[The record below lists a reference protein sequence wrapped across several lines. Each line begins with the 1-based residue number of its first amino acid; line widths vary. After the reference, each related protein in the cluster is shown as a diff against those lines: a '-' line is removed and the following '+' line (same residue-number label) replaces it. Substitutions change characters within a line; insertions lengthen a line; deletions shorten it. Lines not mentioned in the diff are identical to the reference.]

1 MNAKQAALETK
12 DLAED
17 LQDRLNTTMD
27 SFERDK
33 NKTKEL
39 IQRVKDYLLGQGRTE
54 SSLFVH
60 QTNTK
65 PQVGNQSLEK
75 KIPDCFQTIWQQVS

>member
-1 MNAKQAALETK
+1 MLRQINNAKQAALETK
-12 DLAED
+12 DRAED

-39 IQRVKDYLLGQGRTE
+39 IQRVKDYLMGQ
-54 SSLFVH
+54 
-60 QTNTK
+60 
-65 PQVGNQSLEK
+65 
-75 KIPDCFQTIWQQVS
+75 C

>member
-1 MNAKQAALETK
+1 METK

-17 LQDRLNTTMD
+17 LQDRLNTTMG

-39 IQRVKDYLLGQGRTE
+39 IQRVKDYLLGQWRPDFW
-54 SSLFVH
+54 LFVH
-60 QTNTK
+60 
-65 PQVGNQSLEK
+65 
-75 KIPDCFQTIWQQVS
+75 

>member
-12 DLAED
+12 DLAEE

-39 IQRVKDYLLGQGRTE
+39 IQRVKDYLLGQWRPEFECLFIELTQASSWKPE
-54 SSLFVH
+54 S
-60 QTNTK
+60 
-65 PQVGNQSLEK
+65 
-75 KIPDCFQTIWQQVS
+75 

>member
-1 MNAKQAALETK
+1 MTSHCLRQINNAKQAALETK
-12 DLAED
+12 DRAVD

-39 IQRVKDYLLGQGRTE
+39 IQRVKDYLMGQ
-54 SSLFVH
+54 
-60 QTNTK
+60 
-65 PQVGNQSLEK
+65 
-75 KIPDCFQTIWQQVS
+75 C

>member
-1 MNAKQAALETK
+1 MNKAGFSAHESLIREEDISLIHCLQCLWCQIMNAKQAALETK

-27 SFERDK
+27 SYERDK

-39 IQRVKDYLLGQGRTE
+39 IQRVKDYLLGQ
-54 SSLFVH
+54 
-60 QTNTK
+60 
-65 PQVGNQSLEK
+65 
-75 KIPDCFQTIWQQVS
+75 W

>member
-1 MNAKQAALETK
+1 MACLETNSKRWWCCETLTSHCLLLRQINNAKQAALETK
-12 DLAED
+12 DRAED

-39 IQRVKDYLLGQGRTE
+39 IQRVKDYLMGQCWADAPE
-54 SSLFVH
+54 
-60 QTNTK
+60 
-65 PQVGNQSLEK
+65 
-75 KIPDCFQTIWQQVS
+75 I

>member
-39 IQRVKDYLLGQGRTE
+39 IQRVKDYLLGQWRTKFTLSVQE
-54 SSLFVH
+54 
-60 QTNTK
+60 TNTK
-65 PQVGNQSLEK
+65 IQAGNQSIAK
-75 KIPDCFQTIWQQVS
+75 NIPDTR

>member
-12 DLAED
+12 DLAVH
-17 LQDRLNTTMD
+17 LQDKLNNTMD

-39 IQRVKDYLLGQGRTE
+39 IQRVKDYLLGQLRTE
-54 SSLFVH
+54 QRLYLKISLGKNV
-60 QTNTK
+60 
-65 PQVGNQSLEK
+65 
-75 KIPDCFQTIWQQVS
+75 PD

>member
-39 IQRVKDYLLGQGRTE
+39 IQRVKDYLLGQRRIK
-54 SSLFVH
+54 LCLLVH
-60 QTNTK
+60 
-65 PQVGNQSLEK
+65 
-75 KIPDCFQTIWQQVS
+75 

>member
-1 MNAKQAALETK
+1 MSHCLLLRQINNAKQAALETK
-12 DLAED
+12 DRAED

-39 IQRVKDYLLGQGRTE
+39 IQRVKDYLMGQ
-54 SSLFVH
+54 
-60 QTNTK
+60 
-65 PQVGNQSLEK
+65 
-75 KIPDCFQTIWQQVS
+75 C

>member
-1 MNAKQAALETK
+1 MLTSHCLLLHQINNAKQAALETK
-12 DLAED
+12 DRAED

-39 IQRVKDYLLGQGRTE
+39 IQRVKDYLIGQ
-54 SSLFVH
+54 
-60 QTNTK
+60 
-65 PQVGNQSLEK
+65 
-75 KIPDCFQTIWQQVS
+75 C

>member
-1 MNAKQAALETK
+1 MNAQQAALETK

-39 IQRVKDYLLGQGRTE
+39 IQRVKDYLLGQWKTDFC
-54 SSLFVH
+54 LFVH
-60 QTNTK
+60 
-65 PQVGNQSLEK
+65 
-75 KIPDCFQTIWQQVS
+75 

>member
-1 MNAKQAALETK
+1 MTAKQAAMETK

-39 IQRVKDYLLGQGRTE
+39 IQRVKDYLLGQW
-54 SSLFVH
+54 
-60 QTNTK
+60 
-65 PQVGNQSLEK
+65 SLEK
-75 KIPDCFQTIWQQVS
+75 VTQDCN